1 MKIRFWGVRGS
12 LPAPLSADTLSAKMA
27 GQHGPEAVRSLPPVV
42 GGNTACVSVQVDD
55 LQLILDG
62 GSGLCALGADLMRGA
77 FGAGEGRAHLFLSHT
92 HWDHIQGIP
101 FFAPLFV
108 KGNQLDIYGGHAGL
122 RDRLAIQQ
130 RPEFFPVPLDALPVT
145 LAFHELADRE
155 VVDLGRLRVLHRSLP
170 HPGGSFA
177 YRVETIGSTLVY
189 ATDGEYTHRFDT
201 DDAEAP
207 HLYGVDVES
216 YVSFFRG
223 ADTLI
228 FDAMYGLHE
237 SIVKAEWGHSTALI
251 GVDLAARAG
260 VKRLVLFH
268 HDRNASDESI
278 WTIGDLARDAVGRD
292 PRQPSL
298 DVQVAF
304 EGMELQ
310 A

>member
-12 LPAPLSADTLSAKMA
+12 RPGHSPADPGRDREVSSVVPRA
-27 GQHGPEAVRSLPPVV
+27 V
-42 GGNTACVSVQVDD
+42 GGNTPCVSVQVGDV
-55 LQLILDG
+55 QLILDA
-62 GSGLCALGADLMRGA
+62 GSGLCALGADLMRGPL
-77 FGAGEGRAHLFLSHT
+77 GAGAGSAHLFLSHT
-92 HWDHIQGIP
+92 HWDHIQGLP
-101 FFAPLFV
+101 FFAPAFV
-108 KGNQLDIYGGHAGL
+108 KGNVLEVYGGHPGL
-122 RDRLAIQQ
+122 QERLATQQ
-130 RPEFFPVPLDALPVT
+130 RPEFFPVPLDTVPAT
-145 LAFHELADRE
+145 LRFHELANDE
-155 VVDLGRLRVLHRSLP
+155 VVDLGRLRVLHQSLP

-177 YRVETIGSTLVY
+177 YRVESIGSSLVY

-201 DDAEAP
+201 DDAEEP

-228 FDAMYGLHE
+228 FDAMFGLQE
-237 SIVKAEWGHSTALI
+237 SIAKADWGHSTALI

-268 HDRNASDESI
+268 HDPNASDASI
-278 WTIGDLARDAVGRD
+278 WALGEQAREAVARD

-304 EGMELQ
+304 EGMELP